1 MKNNAPIATT
11 LTEVTLLNVKNE
23 CLHLERR
30 EKDRFIYPLHKHKE
44 LELNFVCGSEGLTRI
59 VGDSIE
65 EISDSMDLALIGSG
79 LEHEWAESKSFVP
92 HKMHEITIHL
102 STNLLGEEL
111 LSNQYMNSIRL
122 LMQRAQRGIS
132 YSLPAIERIKPKL
145 EVLSETA
152 PSFQRF
158 MLLMDLLYTL
168 ANEDYKMLASEEFSN
183 SNIPTDNQRIL
194 LATEYINKHFM
205 EDIHLADLANLV
217 CMTPTAF
224 SSFFS
229 LRTHKS
235 VSDYIIDQRL
245 GYAARQLIDS
255 TQPVIEIC
263 YDCGFN
269 NVSNFNRLFKKR
281 KGYTPT
287 EYRKNYNASKVIA
300 PTDPDSQ
307 VKLVKE

>member
-1 MKNNAPIATT
+1 MRNNAPIATT

-23 CLHLERR
+23 CLHLEKRV
-30 EKDRFIYPLHKHKE
+30 KDRFIYPLHKHKE
-44 LELNFVCGSEGLTRI
+44 LELNFVDGSDGLTRI

-65 EISDSMDLALIGSG
+65 EVGKMDLALIGSG
-79 LEHEWAESKSFVP
+79 LEHEWAESKTFVP
-92 HKMHEITIHL
+92 HEMHEITIHI
-102 STNLLGEEL
+102 STSLLGEEL

-122 LMQRAQRGIS
+122 LLQRAQRGIS
-132 YSLPAIERIKPKL
+132 YSVPAIERIKPKL
-145 EVLSETA
+145 EQIADMEPGFA
-152 PSFQRF
+152 RF
-158 MLLMDLLYTL
+158 MKLMDLLYTL

-287 EYRKNYNASKVIA
+287 EYRKNYNASKVIE
-300 PTDPDSQ
+300 PTDLDSQ